1 MSANYNRVADFA
13 RDLGETIAHE
23 MKRQLNLPEAK
34 AIEIGVGCAQRICD
48 EYRGEL
54 IYVPIGSTRIDKRDR
69 ELIDYYRAHG
79 KDVVTT
85 AKQFDLCVQTVYRRV
100 KLIEA
105 AEYNERQGGL
115 FEECKS

>member
-1 MSANYNRVADFA
+1 VSANYSRVADFA

-23 MKRQLNLPEAK
+23 MKRQLGLPEAR

-69 ELIDYYRAHG
+69 ELIEYHRSHG
-79 KDVVTT
+79 KDVVAT
-85 AKQFDLCVQTVYRRV
+85 AKQFDLCVQTVYRRI
-100 KLIEA
+100 KIIET
-105 AEYNERQGGL
+105 AELNERQGGL
-115 FEECKS
+115 FEDTE